1 MRISDCPA
9 AVSSIMALKQKAIAH
24 LGEKAL
30 ESGVKSE
37 DQPCSVS
44 KSNDPRCKGVRHQ
57 KIFVGYMS

>member
-1 MRISDCPA
+1 
-9 AVSSIMALKQKAIAH
+9 MALKQKAIAH

-30 ESGVKSE
+30 EGGVKSE